1 MNRRIQRFAQALSD
15 ARRTGSR
22 SHAPRLLR
30 RALAA
35 GLGAAIAIA
44 ALAGQASAVTRSCA
58 WQLQTTADQVNV
70 AYPDEGAYY
79 WTSVLPISPG
89 GHIEID
95 GQFPHARYT
104 SITTY
109 DEKTQAIDGLHD
121 TQIHPDPGATNPFL
135 PGADRSTVHRSY
147 TVQIVNQQIPA
158 TGRAP
163 NTVYTE
169 NADGSKST
177 KNENMAMFIL
187 RIYVPD
193 LGTGI
198 DGGLPLPSVSLV
210 SSSGQRTLVP
220 DCPDVVPDTGL
231 NETIAASGTS
241 TALPISNPPVSAPLV
256 WHKYTNLATALV
268 NIDGDGTPFPDAV
281 TPTTD
286 QAFGSGGFWE
296 NLDNNYIY
304 AQMDQTLGQVL
315 VLHAKAPTTPQ
326 TMNGEARMGTGQLR
340 YWSMCSEDAYTT
352 QYYGCVFD
360 EEIPL
365 DSDGYYTILISTA
378 AARPANARL
387 SCGVAWLPAGPLTRT
402 LFLMRNMLPSPGFTQ
417 AIQNVQ
423 VGHEQQD
430 MGAYYPAGRYY
441 STTAAFEATGC
452 HPSPPSSSPPAA
464 RKPARAKTCTANKA
478 LILPVRVPKRRQLRS
493 ITVYVNGRSVLVRRG
508 KRPDPVIVLTHFVK
522 PGARYRIRVKVLFK
536 TGASEITTR
545 DYYGCAPV
553 RRGTAY

>member
-286 QAFGSGGFWE
+286 QAFGSGGSGRTSTTTTSTHRWP
-296 NLDNNYIY
+296 D
-304 AQMDQTLGQVL
+304 ARAGARATRQSAD
-315 VLHAKAPTTPQ
+315 APLKP
-326 TMNGEARMGTGQLR
+326 EWRDR
-340 YWSMCSEDAYTT
+340 
-352 QYYGCVFD
+352 
-360 EEIPL
+360 
-365 DSDGYYTILISTA
+365 DGH
-378 AARPANARL
+378 RPAAL
-387 SCGVAWLPAGPLTRT
+387 LVDVHGDATRPRT
-402 LFLMRNMLPSPGFTQ
+402 
-417 AIQNVQ
+417 
-423 VGHEQQD
+423 
-430 MGAYYPAGRYY
+430 
-441 STTAAFEATGC
+441 
-452 HPSPPSSSPPAA
+452 
-464 RKPARAKTCTANKA
+464 
-478 LILPVRVPKRRQLRS
+478 
-493 ITVYVNGRSVLVRRG
+493 
-508 KRPDPVIVLTHFVK
+508 
-522 PGARYRIRVKVLFK
+522 
-536 TGASEITTR
+536 TGASSTTKSRPTATATTR
-545 DYYGCAPV
+545 S
-553 RRGTAY
+553 